1 MLVGA
6 FFPLAIWFDVILNS
20 CICSYQIYSTYFLS
34 LCNIEYQ
41 KDFELSCDKTVKKG

>member
-20 CICSYQIYSTYFLS
+20 CICSYQIYSTYFFVTLQHRIS
-34 LCNIEYQ
+34 
-41 KDFELSCDKTVKKG
+41 KGF